1 MSDIVIYKDK
11 NGEVEVEVKLEDET
25 LWLSQKQIAELFGV
39 TKQNISAHI
48 QNIYKE
54 EELSQDATVKNF
66 LTVQKEGKRRVK
78 REIEHYNLDMIIS
91 VGYRV
96 KSKIATKF
104 RQWATKVLKSYII
117 KGYALNQEKIKQR
130 FSEFEKEIELLTKVI
145 KNNELQELEAKG
157 FLEIITKYTKSWI
170 LLNRFDEQSLEMP
183 KGSEAKFIL
192 DYEEAKEAINELKKD
207 LISKKEATDIF
218 GIERE
223 NSLKGIIRN
232 IYQTFGG
239 VDLLPSI
246 EEKAANLFYYIVKD
260 HPFADGNKRIGSF
273 LFILFLSKNNY
284 LYDLNGELKINQNA
298 LVALALLIAT
308 SKAGEKDLI
317 IKLIINL
324 LAKEDF

>member
-1 MSDIVIYKDK
+1 MGDIVIYKD
-11 NGEVEVEVKLEDET
+11 GEIELSVSVDKDT
-25 LWLSQKQIAELFGV
+25 IWLDANDIAAIFGV
-39 TKQNISAHI
+39 NRPAIVKHI
-48 QNIYKE
+48 GNIYKSG
-54 EELSQDATVKNF
+54 ELEKESTCSILEQVAKDGKKRKKNY
-66 LTVQKEGKRRVK
+66 
-78 REIEHYNLDMIIS
+78 YNLDVIIS

-96 KSKIATKF
+96 NSLKATKF

-130 FSEFEKEIELLTKVI
+130 FSEFEREIELLTKVI

-192 DYEEAKEAINELKKD
+192 DYDEAKEAIAELKKD

-284 LYDLNGELKINQNA
+284 LYDARGELKINQNA

-308 SKAGEKDLI
+308 SKADEKDLI
-317 IKLIINL
+317 IKLIMNL
-324 LAKEDF
+324 LAKDEF